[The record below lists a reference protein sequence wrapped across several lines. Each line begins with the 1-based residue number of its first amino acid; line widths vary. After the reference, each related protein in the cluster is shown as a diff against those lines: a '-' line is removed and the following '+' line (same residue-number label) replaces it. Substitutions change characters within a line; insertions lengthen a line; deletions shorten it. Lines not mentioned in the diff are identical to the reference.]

1 MAGQGAGHLDPS
13 NANYGPQVSAVVT
26 ALGASQ
32 PGYTTYQVSVT
43 FDTQHVDDV
52 YALYGDPDSL
62 LIIPPAMQV
71 PTPFGS
77 NVGASNTRHRQ
88 LFVSH
93 TRLTAVASGP
103 VNAAFFAVNPAAQY
117 DSFLTIGMDGP
128 ALNPGALSSVGLEF
142 DAWDESAGI
151 NSDNGAVFFMV

>member
-13 NANYGPQVSAVVT
+13 NANFGPQVSAVVT

-43 FDTQHVDDV
+43 FDAQHVDDV
-52 YALYGDPDSL
+52 YALYGDADSH
-62 LIIPPAMQV
+62 LIIPPASQV

-77 NVGASNTRHRQ
+77 NVGPT
-88 LFVSH
+88 
-93 TRLTAVASGP
+93 
-103 VNAAFFAVNPAAQY
+103 NAAFFAVNPTAEY
-117 DSFLTIGMDGP
+117 DSFLTIGVDGP
-128 ALNPGALSSVGLEF
+128 ALTPGAMSSVGLEF
-142 DAWDESAGI
+142 DAWDESTGI